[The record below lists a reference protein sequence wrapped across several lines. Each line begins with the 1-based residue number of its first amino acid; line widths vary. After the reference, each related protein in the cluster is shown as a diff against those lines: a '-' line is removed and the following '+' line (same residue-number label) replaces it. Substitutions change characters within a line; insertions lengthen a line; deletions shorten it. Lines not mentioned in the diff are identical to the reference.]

1 MVAADK
7 PVISAGRAQDWINA
21 INPILDGLKRE
32 LRFLPAG
39 PWRWH
44 PKTRSFES
52 FLPVKDYIQHP
63 YLDNYEDLL
72 EKYEE
77 VRQETGVRD
86 GVLAAFAKEFERAF
100 DALLA
105 EQGSFKDELDAA
117 AAAYS
122 LRSSDRRARGDLRDP
137 EEVAAQP
144 DARAWFASYVVGNFG
159 RLPDYYAGY
168 DIYNE
173 RSDRLLAA
181 ARDVLA
187 QAKIDVPLVAKQL
200 EVEDNKLLK
209 KLVEVR
215 RDLADR
221 YGARIRPS

>member
-44 PKTRSFES
+44 PKIRAFES

-72 EKYEE
+72 EKYDE

-105 EQGSFKDELDAA
+105 EQGSFKDVLDAA
-117 AAAYS
+117 AAA
-122 LRSSDRRARGDLRDP
+122 
-137 EEVAAQP
+137 AAQP
-144 DARAWFASYVVGNFG
+144 DARAWFASYVVGNFE
-159 RLPDYYAGY
+159 RLPDYYSGY
-168 DIYNE
+168 EIYNE
-173 RSDRLLAA
+173 CSNRLLAA
-181 ARDVLA
+181 AHDVLA
-187 QAKIDVPLVAKQL
+187 QAKIDVPLIAKQL